1 MLSLIFWTLVPVTG
15 EAAARAVPGRDFLV
29 DLKRAPPSLLTAV
42 TREQP
47 RIPEICRRCE
57 IGTRLEI

>member
-1 MLSLIFWTLVPVTG
+1 MLSLIFWTLVLVTG
-15 EAAARAVPGRDFLV
+15 EAAARAKPGRDFLV
-29 DLKRAPPSLLTAV
+29 DLKRDPPALLTVV

-47 RIPEICRRCE
+47 RIAEICRRCE

>member
-1 MLSLIFWTLVPVTG
+1 LVLVTG
-15 EAAARAVPGRDFLV
+15 EAAARAKPGRDFLV
-29 DLKRAPPSLLTAV
+29 DLKRAPPALLTAV

-57 IGTRLEI
+57 IGARLEI